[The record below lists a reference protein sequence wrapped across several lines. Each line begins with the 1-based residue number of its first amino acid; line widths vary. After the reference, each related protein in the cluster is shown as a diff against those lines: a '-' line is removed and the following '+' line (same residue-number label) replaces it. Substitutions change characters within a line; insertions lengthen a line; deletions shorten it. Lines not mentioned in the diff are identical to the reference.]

1 MGRKGMHAMALLSVR
16 SLNGTCE
23 LTDRV
28 LTYPPANAR
37 VLAGQAEGWIAA
49 PVPGD
54 IHQALIAAGRIE
66 EPLVGLNSL
75 SGLFRPTR

>member
-1 MGRKGMHAMALLSVR
+1 MALLSER
-16 SLNGTCE
+16 SLNGSWE

-37 VLAGQAEGWIAA
+37 ALVEESEGWIPA

-54 IHQALIAAGRIE
+54 IRQALIDAERIE
-66 EPLVGLNSL
+66 EPLVALNS
-75 SGLFRPTR
+75 FE